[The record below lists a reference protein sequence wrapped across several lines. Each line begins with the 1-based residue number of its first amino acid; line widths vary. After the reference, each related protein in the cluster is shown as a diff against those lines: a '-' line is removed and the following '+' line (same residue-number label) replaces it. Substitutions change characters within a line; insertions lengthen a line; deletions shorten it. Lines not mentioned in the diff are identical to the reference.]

1 MYLIWQDNLVILFIF
16 LCVWT
21 QSKYRQ
27 QPHSFKYTSVTDSP
41 GLLHAK
47 FSNMIANEVGSP
59 NVNQKICFSKYRERG
74 MEEWERDNPVLKE
87 NVSKR
92 KQASLNSA
100 FTQFLL
106 FPDKYL
112 IPFFNSVSFLKAWI
126 VPIHPYVLL
135 SGVFTW
141 NKASKDHFWGVFLR
155 ELICI
160 TWSTFEASRKR
171 ILFLI
176 FKKQEKTHR

>member
-59 NVNQKICFSKYRERG
+59 NVNQKICFSKCRERG

-92 KQASLNSA
+92 KQAPLNSA

-106 FPDKYL
+106 FPDKHL
-112 IPFFNSVSFLKAWI
+112 IPFFNSVSFFKSLNNAHTSICPVIRCFYMKQSLKRSFLGG
-126 VPIHPYVLL
+126 VLEGAHL
-135 SGVFTW
+135 HNMV
-141 NKASKDHFWGVFLR
+141 HFWGLQ
-155 ELICI
+155 
-160 TWSTFEASRKR
+160 
-171 ILFLI
+171 
-176 FKKQEKTHR
+176 KKESFF